1 MVSLAGEPYLAL
13 PSAFR
18 YRREYD
24 KSCSCGRIAASP
36 SAITD
41 IAGTTVPAANDPWGF
56 ARSAEA
62 SALPGQIPPVPTTR
76 PVLGEDPET
85 LANRAGGF
93 VPAPV
98 VAPPAAVAG
107 LSPDGQRSVRVVG
120 PSYFYAQ

>member
-1 MVSLAGEPYLAL
+1 MAL
-13 PSAFR
+13 PTAFR

-24 KSCSCGRIAASP
+24 KSCSCGTIAASP
-36 SAITD
+36 SAVTE
-41 IAGTTVPAANDPWGF
+41 IAGTTVPAGNDPWGF

-62 SALPGQIPPVPTTR
+62 RPLPAGVAPVPTSR
-76 PVLGEDPET
+76 PASGEDPET

-98 VAPPAAVAG
+98 VPAPAAVAG
-107 LSPDGQRSVRVVG
+107 LSPDGERSVRVVG